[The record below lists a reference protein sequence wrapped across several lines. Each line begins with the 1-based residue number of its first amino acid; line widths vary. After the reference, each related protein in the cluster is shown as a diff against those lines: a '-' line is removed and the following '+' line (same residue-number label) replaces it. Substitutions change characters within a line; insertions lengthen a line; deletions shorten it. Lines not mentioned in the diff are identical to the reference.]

1 LGIPEDGIADKR
13 LLKHHFQDKGFN
25 HLLSLNSVIY
35 LKTKLDV
42 DLGYVANDRS
52 EFVDSDVAGLH
63 MKLKTFN
70 YDAKYYLPK
79 WVHWN
84 QLLEFKEC
92 IKLIR
97 T

>member
-1 LGIPEDGIADKR
+1 MVLQSKR
-13 LLKHHFQDKGFN
+13 LKTPRFQDKGFN

-35 LKTKLDV
+35 LKNSKLDV

-63 MKLKTFN
+63 MKLKT
-70 YDAKYYLPK
+70 LITMRSTICLK